1 MLLSPFKI
9 RGTELRNRVVVSP
22 MAQYSAIDGVAQPF
36 HMVHYGSYAKGGA
49 GMVMVE
55 ATGVTDQGRI
65 TNGCLGL
72 YNDAQRDAFKP
83 ITQFMR
89 DYGVVPAIQL
99 GHGGRKG
106 GMQRPWHGNAV
117 ITEEDV
123 ARGDKRW
130 DIIAPSALALDDGWP
145 IPKAMDQQDLDDTAA
160 AWASAALRALDAGFE
175 VIEIHMAH
183 GYLLQTFLSPLS
195 NHRTDAYGGSREGRM
210 KFPLQVVDAV
220 RAAIGEN
227 VPLFARISSIDAID
241 GGWEIEDSIAFAAE
255 LKKHGVDVVDCSSG
269 GNSPRGATN
278 SNLKRSPGYQVPFA
292 EAIRKETGIMT
303 QAVGLIRDL
312 QFAQDILDQGRAD
325 LIAVGREYLY
335 NPFWLLH
342 EMHKAEADPDFAQWP
357 APYGWWLEKWDKGIK
372 ATAAAEKQS
381 AT

>member
-9 RGTELRNRVVVSP
+9 RDTELRNRVVVSP
-22 MAQYSAIDGVAQPF
+22 MAQYSAVDGVAQPF

-89 DYGVVPAIQL
+89 EYGVVPAIQL
-99 GHGGRKG
+99 GHGGRKAS
-106 GMQRPWHGNAV
+106 MQRPWHGNAV
-117 ITEEDV
+117 ITEQDI

-130 DIIAPSALALDDGWP
+130 DIVAPSALPLDEGWP
-145 IPKAMDQQDLDDTAA
+145 VPKEMDQNDLDATAA
-160 AWASAALRALDAGFE
+160 AWADASLRALDAGFE

-195 NHRTDAYGGSREGRM
+195 NKRTDAYGGSREGRM

-220 RAAIGEN
+220 RAAIGEK

-241 GGWEIEDSIAFAAE
+241 DGWEIEDSIAFAAE

-278 SNLKRSPGYQVPFA
+278 SNLKRGPGFQVPFA

-325 LIAVGREYLY
+325 LIAVGRDYLY

-342 EMHKAEADPDFAQWP
+342 QMHQAEMDPDFKHWP
-357 APYGWWLEKWDKGIK
+357 DPYGWWLEKWDKGIK
-372 ATAAAEKQS
+372 ATAAAAKK
-381 AT
+381 AA